1 MRRPGRAIRRDGRPD
16 PDLLVRA
23 TWNRLWPRDPFPRG
37 WTARWRSL
45 PKAYGYCDFSRRE
58 ILLCDRLPEDGVALT
73 LTVCHELLHLRLGE
87 NVDHGLGFEALER
100 ELAAKLGVFSRT

>member
-1 MRRPGRAIRRDGRPD
+1 
-16 PDLLVRA
+16 
-23 TWNRLWPRDPFPRG
+23 
-37 WTARWRSL
+37 
-45 PKAYGYCDFSRRE
+45 
-58 ILLCDRLPEDGVALT
+58 VALT